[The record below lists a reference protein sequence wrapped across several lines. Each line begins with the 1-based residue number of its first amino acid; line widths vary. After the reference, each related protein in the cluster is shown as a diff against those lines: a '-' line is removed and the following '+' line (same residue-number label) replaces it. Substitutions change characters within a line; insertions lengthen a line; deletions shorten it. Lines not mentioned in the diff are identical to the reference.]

1 MSISNLNQL
10 RSTRANLPCS
20 SGSANV
26 KRLRTH
32 YKAPPCG
39 GGDDS
44 TNLAILRS
52 TGRASVRR
60 STYGDSRDDASGER
74 HAGFGGKM
82 RNLDGVLSSID
93 QRRRQR
99 R

>member
-39 GGDDS
+39 GGTIQPTLQFYARPAVQASDAQHMATPAMTPAAS
-44 TNLAILRS
+44 AMLGSEVRCAIS
-52 TGRASVRR
+52 MVS
-60 STYGDSRDDASGER
+60 
-74 HAGFGGKM
+74 
-82 RNLDGVLSSID
+82 
-93 QRRRQR
+93 
-99 R
+99 